1 MEKLQTLLWIVLGLG
16 IFIWR
21 MVQKARAI
29 TERERRERKFSRPD
43 STGKPR
49 PVTALP
55 ATSFE
60 EMLRQMQ
67 EQNRTGNPA
76 TVPAP
81 PVSKPATQ
89 TTPAGRALPRETA
102 PAPRSLEQTTVAPKS
117 LERSREARSLEA
129 PKHEARRAA
138 ALPRATTQHG
148 QEDYWSQNQ
157 VRRREET
164 RLQAQSSIADRL
176 RNPADLRAAFVL
188 SEILKRK
195 F

>member
-16 IFIWR
+16 LFIWR
-21 MVQKARAI
+21 MVQKARAT
-29 TERERRERKFSRPD
+29 TERERQERKFSRPD
-43 STGKPR
+43 STGRPR
-49 PVTALP
+49 PVAALP

-67 EQNRTGNPA
+67 AQNRAGNP
-76 TVPAP
+76 VDMP
-81 PVSKPATQ
+81 PNSPATQ

-102 PAPRSLEQTTVAPKS
+102 PNPRSLEQTTVAPKS
-117 LERSREARSLEA
+117 LEKTREARSLEV
-129 PKHEARRAA
+129 PRQEARRAA

-148 QEDYWSQNQ
+148 QEDYWSQTQ
-157 VRRREET
+157 VRRREEV
-164 RLQAQSSIADRL
+164 RLQAESSLADRL

-188 SEILKRK
+188 SEILQRK

>member
-1 MEKLQTLLWIVLGLG
+1 MEKLQTLLLIVLGLG
-16 IFIWR
+16 VFIWR
-21 MVQKARAI
+21 MVQKARAT
-29 TERERRERKFSRPD
+29 TEQERRERKFSRPD
-43 STGKPR
+43 STGRPR
-49 PVTALP
+49 PVAALP

-67 EQNRTGNPA
+67 EQNRTGNPPTA
-76 TVPAP
+76 PVRPPAIP
-81 PVSKPATQ
+81 TQ
-89 TTPAGRALPRETA
+89 TTPAGRALPQETA

-117 LERSREARSLEA
+117 LERSSEARSLEV
-129 PKHEARRAA
+129 PRHEARRAA

-157 VRRREET
+157 VRRREEA

-188 SEILKRK
+188 SEILQRK

>member
-21 MVQKARAI
+21 MVQKARETMAR
-29 TERERRERKFSRPD
+29 EQRERPKT
-43 STGKPR
+43 TGKVP
-49 PVTALP
+49 PLP
-55 ATSFE
+55 ATSFQ
-60 EMLRQMQ
+60 EMLKQMQ

-76 TVPAP
+76 TVPVP
-81 PVSKPATQ
+81 TPSGPRPTTQ

-102 PAPRSLEQTTVAPKS
+102 PAPRSLEKTTVAPKS
-117 LERSREARSLEA
+117 LERSSEARSLEV
-129 PKHEARRAA
+129 PGHEARRAA

-148 QEDYWSQNQ
+148 QEDYWSQKQ
-157 VRRREET
+157 VRREEAR
-164 RLQAQSSIADRL
+164 RLEAERSIADRL

-188 SEILKRK
+188 SEILQRK